1 MSSDLTFIGL
11 FLQASFIVQLVMLLL
26 LSVSIASWTF
36 IFQRSKALSAARN
49 EMRQFE
55 DKFWSGADLNRL
67 YQELSART
75 NLTGM
80 GSIFCSGF
88 KEFVRLRKSN
98 TATNGIVDGTYR
110 AMRVSMS
117 RQVEELESRLPFL
130 ATAGSISPYIGLFG
144 TVWGIMN
151 AFIALGEVQQAT
163 LAMVAPGIA
172 EALIATAIGLFAA
185 IPAVIAY
192 NRFSHQVEKLENSYG
207 NFMEEFSAILHRQAV
222 AAQAQQQALAFT
234 FQNGGLV
241 MYVRKRR
248 RPVSEINV
256 VPYIDVML
264 VLLIIFMVTAPLIS
278 QGVKVDLPK
287 ASANPIEQEDTPPII
302 ASVDVKGRYFLNVG
316 EDQES
321 PISEDELGAIVKAQL
336 TKEPNTPVVVKGD
349 GQVAYNEVIQLMV
362 LLQQAGVPSVG
373 LMTDPVE

>member
-11 FLQASFIVQLVMLLL
+11 FLEASFIVQLVMLTLL
-26 LSVSIASWTF
+26 GVSIASWTF
-36 IFQRSKALSAARN
+36 IFQRSRALSSARE

-67 YQELSART
+67 YQELTANESL
-75 NLTGM
+75 NGM

-98 TATNGIVDGTYR
+98 TSTNGIVDGTYR
-110 AMRVSMS
+110 AMRVAMS
-117 RQVEELESRLPFL
+117 REIEGLESRLSFL

-192 NRFSHQVEKLENSYG
+192 NRYSHQVEKLETGYG
-207 NFMEEFSAILHRQAV
+207 NFMEEFSAILHRQAA
-222 AAQAQQQALAFT
+222 AAQ
-234 FQNGGLV
+234 
-241 MYVRKRR
+241 
-248 RPVSEINV
+248 P
-256 VPYIDVML
+256 
-264 VLLIIFMVTAPLIS
+264 S
-278 QGVKVDLPK
+278 QG
-287 ASANPIEQEDTPPII
+287 
-302 ASVDVKGRYFLNVG
+302 
-316 EDQES
+316 
-321 PISEDELGAIVKAQL
+321 
-336 TKEPNTPVVVKGD
+336 
-349 GQVAYNEVIQLMV
+349 
-362 LLQQAGVPSVG
+362 
-373 LMTDPVE
+373 